1 MSLRPGAPGVAALVL
16 TGLVRGWQLLL
27 RPVLGN
33 NCRFEPGCSD
43 YAAEA
48 LCRHG
53 ALRGSALATARILR
67 CHPFCAGGYDP
78 VPPARAGSHRKHV

>member
-1 MSLRPGAPGVAALVL
+1 MTDRPGPAALAPTV
-16 TGLVRGWQLLL
+16 LVRAWQLLA

-33 NCRFEPGCSD
+33 VCRFEPGCSD

-48 LCRHG
+48 LHRHG
-53 ALRGSALATARILR
+53 ALRGTALATARILR

-78 VPPARAGSHRKHV
+78 VPPARAGSPRNPA